1 MSKAT
6 ILKFFK
12 LPFLWKVK
20 IIFAPIHLFLIMPRA
35 WVRSLWES
43 RVLLNGQWDR
53 YMGFHPINSIAYLF
67 YRTQWIN
74 IRRYGRFNRSPI
86 IGLGNYQLS
95 RWFHLSLLASYV
107 YSNAGAVT
115 TLFCTLILVFSHLV
129 WAQSVDFW
137 WALSLILLFF
147 LSSTAYSMA
156 FARQNYQI
164 LGWAW
169 YPIALWATLE
179 SQYFLALFFWW
190 AASAFSITAIFFAVP
205 LVIYIAY
212 EDLQFS
218 QVFVLLPAV
227 ITVGF
232 RIFSPLFAGNFS
244 EAILSMAKLIGVSRS
259 NVRDSREMEN
269 YGLSTWYFTFLY
281 LTSIAMV
288 WLTLESA
295 PMLMLIG
302 LCFFVIN
309 QRFIRVADVES
320 VVLVNA
326 FLYMATALSS
336 EPSGVII
343 LAGLILL
350 NPFGKFMDIQSFA
363 ENSKFGAITIFKPID
378 RSNLIALVVNFLKR
392 TEVSGRL
399 LFCYDDPSG
408 KYENIFDG
416 YRNFHELILNAAAE
430 IDSHVMPDWYAVSE
444 TNYQG
449 APQIWGRSLDAAIQ
463 NCEILSASYIVIYQ
477 VGNSELDEKWTKDFQ
492 LLSVL
497 DWSEPKN
504 LALIGEGFWGE
515 NEVPPKWFLLSAN
528 KAVNT
533 GEFYNHEG

>member
-12 LPFLWKVK
+12 LPFLWKAK
-20 IIFAPIHLFLIMPRA
+20 IIFAPIYLVIVMPRA
-35 WVRSLWES
+35 WVKSLWKS

-53 YMGFHPINSIAYLF
+53 YMGFHPVNSIAYLF

-86 IGLGNYQLS
+86 IGLGNYPLS

-129 WAQSVDFW
+129 WVQSVDLW
-137 WALSLILLFF
+137 WVLSLTLLFF

-190 AASAFSITAIFFAVP
+190 AASVFSVTAIFFAVP

-232 RIFSPLFAGNFS
+232 RVFSPLFAGNFS
-244 EAILSMAKLIGVSRS
+244 EAILSMAKLVGITKSK
-259 NVRDSREMEN
+259 VRYSREMHN
-269 YGLSTWYFTFLY
+269 FGLRNWY
-281 LTSIAMV
+281 LTLLYSISIATV
-288 WLTLESA
+288 WIISESV
-295 PMLMLIG
+295 PVLMLIG
-302 LCFFVIN
+302 LSFFVIN
-309 QRFIRVADVES
+309 QRFIRIADVES
-320 VVLVNA
+320 VIIVNA
-326 FLYMATALSS
+326 FLYMVTALNS
-336 EPSGVII
+336 EPSMVII

-350 NPFGKFMDIQSFA
+350 NPIAMVMDVHNVNELGMTDGI
-363 ENSKFGAITIFKPID
+363 AIFQPFDHAKLISLVTDFVRKVAVPGRIIFC
-378 RSNLIALVVNFLKR
+378 F
-392 TEVSGRL
+392 E
-399 LFCYDDPSG
+399 DPSG
-408 KYENIFDG
+408 KYENLFDG
-416 YRNFHELILNAAAE
+416 YRNFHELLLNAAAE
-430 IDSHVMPDWYAVSE
+430 VELHVIPDWYSVIE
-444 TNYQG
+444 TNYEG
-449 APQIWGRSLDAAIQ
+449 APQVWGRSPSEAIQ
-463 NCEILSASYIVIYQ
+463 NCKILSASHIIVYQ
-477 VGNSELDEKWTKDFQ
+477 EGNSELDEKWTKDFQ

-515 NEVPPKWFLLSAN
+515 NEVPPKWFLLTVI
-528 KAVNT
+528 K
-533 GEFYNHEG
+533 G